1 MIAMYRYFSRLKLNR
16 QFSTLEKLEF
26 WIATGLYL
34 LVTIAVFSEENTVEG
49 SLFGI
54 EYLYDIL
61 LLSAFYFSFLLLNF
75 IVIPSIHR
83 KGRLLVN
90 AGIIALIVIASFL
103 LFPSFWD
110 NILLLFL
117 FLYFLLK
124 FGIIYLLDKF
134 RTLRV
139 KKGSFYSGIILAV
152 AFYILLMFFLFMG
165 NAERPSIGIP
175 GILIAFA
182 ILLYTYSYH
191 SLIPASLEKKHSFRN
206 YLWKVFLLLLVSA
219 VPLVILG
226 DVLLQDDAIPFLL
239 NLFNAFVQLLI
250 TVPLAWF
257 TYKRHMRGKEEIKT
271 LQKEL
276 GQSTAKFDFLRSQ
289 INPHFLFNAL
299 NTLYGTAIQE
309 KSERTGEGI
318 QQLGD
323 MMRFMLHENMQEKIS
338 LAREIEHLKNYINL
352 QRLRTDLN
360 PNMII
365 QAEIQEQESPSRIS
379 PMLLIPFVEN
389 AFKYGIS
396 LREPTHIK
404 IALEKKENTLYFD
417 VYNSKHIKP
426 ANDPE
431 KEKSGIG
438 LSNVKQR
445 LELLYPGKHE
455 LIIRETGKEFFV
467 HLTLDLS

>member
-1 MIAMYRYFSRLKLNR
+1 MNRYVSKLKINR

-26 WIATGLYL
+26 WIATALYL
-34 LVTIAVFSEENTVEG
+34 LGTIAVFSEDATAAG

-61 LLSAFYFSFLLLNF
+61 LINGFYFSFLLLNF
-75 IVIPSIHR
+75 IVIPNIGQ
-83 KGRLLVN
+83 KEAMWVN
-90 AGIIALIVIASFL
+90 AGIIALIVIVSFL
-103 LFPSFWD
+103 LFPNPED

-124 FGIIYLLDKF
+124 LGVIFLLGRF
-134 RTLRV
+134 RTFREE
-139 KKGSFYSGIILAV
+139 KGSFYTGILLA
-152 AFYILLMFFLFMG
+152 ALFYLLLMFFLSVG
-165 NAERPSIGIP
+165 NAERVAIGVP
-175 GILIAFA
+175 GILIPFA
-182 ILLYTYSYH
+182 IFLYSYSYQ
-191 SLIPASLEKKHSFRN
+191 SLIPASLKKKHPFRN
-206 YLWKVFLLLLVSA
+206 YLWKVFLLLLAAA
-219 VPLVILG
+219 VPLGILG
-226 DVLLQDDAIPFLL
+226 DLLLRDDEIPFVL
-239 NLFNAFVQLLI
+239 NLFNAFVQFFI

-276 GQSTAKFDFLRSQ
+276 GQSTAQFDFLRSQ

-309 KSERTGEGI
+309 KAERTGEGI

-338 LAREIEHLKNYINL
+338 LAREIEYLRNYINL
-352 QRLRTDLN
+352 QRLRTDPN

-365 QAEIQEQESPSRIS
+365 QAEIQEAEDHSRIS

-389 AFKYGIS
+389 AFKHGIS
-396 LREPTHIK
+396 FREPSHIK
-404 IALEKKENTLYFD
+404 IAFEKNENTLYFD
-417 VYNSKHIKP
+417 VYNSKHMKP
-426 ANDPE
+426 GNDPE
-431 KEKSGIG
+431 KDKSGIG

-445 LELLYPGKHE
+445 LQLLYPGKHE
-455 LIIRETGKEFFV
+455 LIIRETRKEFFV

>member
-1 MIAMYRYFSRLKLNR
+1 MYRHISKLKINR

-34 LVTIAVFSEENTVEG
+34 VGTIAVFSEENTAEG

-54 EYLYDIL
+54 EYLYNIL

-75 IVIPSIHR
+75 VVIPNIHR
-83 KGRLLVN
+83 KGALLVN
-90 AGIIALIVIASFL
+90 AGIIALIVIVSFL

-110 NILLLFL
+110 NFLLLFL

-124 FGIIYLLDKF
+124 FGTIFLLDRF
-134 RTLRV
+134 RTFREE
-139 KKGSFYSGIILAV
+139 KGSFYSGILLAV

-175 GILIAFA
+175 GILIPFA
-182 ILLYTYSYH
+182 IFLYSYSYQ
-191 SLIPASLEKKHSFRN
+191 SLIPSSLKKKHPFRS
-206 YLWKVFLLLLVSA
+206 YLWKVFLLLLVAA

-226 DVLLQDDAIPFLL
+226 NIILQDDEIPFLL
-239 NLFNAFVQLLI
+239 NVFNAFIQLLI

-299 NTLYGTAIQE
+299 NTLYGTALQE
-309 KSERTGEGI
+309 KAERTGEGI

-338 LAREIEHLKNYINL
+338 LTKEIEYLKNYINL
-352 QRLRTDLN
+352 QRLRTDPN
-360 PNMII
+360 PNMTI
-365 QAEIQEQESPSRIS
+365 QAEIQEQESHSRIS

-389 AFKYGIS
+389 AFKHGIS
-396 LREPTHIK
+396 FREPSHIK
-404 IALEKKENTLYFD
+404 IALEKKENVLYFD

-431 KEKSGIG
+431 KDKSGIG

-455 LIIRETGKEFFV
+455 LVIRETGKEFFV
-467 HLTLDLS
+467 HLTLDLY